1 MSMSKEEHRRKTL
14 YYWGHWLWHRISTII
29 QILVVAILFLLNW
42 LFAILLVIALGLW
55 GYRGQVKNFFVWL
68 VKTAITN
75 HVGDFR
81 FGRKH
86 RKIREKKQKE
96 KKLHWEESE

>member
-14 YYWGHWLWHRISTII
+14 YYWGHWLWHRISTILK
-29 QILVVAILFLLNW
+29 ILAVAIVLLLNW

-55 GYRGQVKNFFVWL
+55 GYRGQVKSFFAWL
-68 VKTAITN
+68 IRTVIIN
-75 HVGDFR
+75 HIGDFR

-86 RKIREKKQKE
+86 RKYTEKKNK

>member
-14 YYWGHWLWHRISTII
+14 YYWGNWLWHRISTII
-29 QILVVAILFLLNW
+29 QILAVIIVLVLNW

-55 GYRGQVKNFFVWL
+55 SQRGEAKDFFKWL
-68 VKTAITN
+68 IRTVIIN
-75 HVGDFR
+75 HIGDLR

-86 RKIREKKQKE
+86 RKIRERKNK
-96 KKLHWEESE
+96 KKLHWEEESE